1 MTHEMDAYKIFR
13 MLKVVDLRV
22 NKGINSNSHIYYL
35 FSNIAYAYFAIKLTV
50 QF

>member
-13 MLKVVDLRV
+13 MLKVVNL
-22 NKGINSNSHIYYL
+22 GINSNSHIYYL